1 MDVRGSFE
9 RVVRA
14 SARRPRRVLVI
25 ATVLALLGAGLALL
39 RLQPSAATSTL
50 GGQGSQAVRARPR
63 RPERLADHW
72 IVVLVRGELSQL
84 VLTEN
89 LGRLIGLEGCL
100 SGNKPKDQRAPG
112 GPSSPCGRGATTKP
126 GQGVY
131 G

>member
-14 SARRPRRVLVI
+14 SARRPRRVLVL
-25 ATVLALLGAGLALL
+25 ATVLALLGAGAALL
-39 RLQPSAATSTL
+39 RLEPGAATSTL
-50 GGQGSQAVRARPR
+50 AGQGSESFRAT
-63 RPERLADHW
+63 ERYRERFGDHS

-100 SGNKPKDQRAPG
+100 SGNKPKDQRAPRR
-112 GPSSPCGRGATTKP
+112 PRPPRRRGAP
-126 GQGVY
+126 
-131 G
+131 